1 MQRGRAHDRISDSRR
16 AANRNRAAG
25 APVSAGSVRVVGQGD
40 LPRAAG
46 DALARRMSAPVAL
59 FVVRPCGGVRA
70 CGRTGVRAARVPMRD
85 AERSDFAAAVTEAGA
100 EARLRCGLR
109 IDDGA
114 PAAHPLASAGQ

>member
-16 AANRNRAAG
+16 VANRNRAAG

-46 DALARRMSAPVAL
+46 DALARRMSALVAL
-59 FVVRPCGGVRA
+59 FVMRPCGGVRA
-70 CGRTGVRAARVPMRD
+70 ARVSMRD
-85 AERSDFAAAVTEAGA
+85 AEWSDFAAAVTEAGA